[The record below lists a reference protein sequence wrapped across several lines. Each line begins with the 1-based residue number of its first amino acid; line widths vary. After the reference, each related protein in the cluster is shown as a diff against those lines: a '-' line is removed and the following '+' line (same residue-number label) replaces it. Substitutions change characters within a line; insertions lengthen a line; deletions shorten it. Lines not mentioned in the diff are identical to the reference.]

1 MDSKIV
7 KWLKNAPQ
15 NDILVNGVVLL
26 LYGATGMYSSRLYD
40 IIDWNYS
47 VIFRYAPYGLS
58 PFDFLKDTRPAVGNV
73 NP

>member
-15 NDILVNGVVLL
+15 NYILVNGVVLL

-47 VIFRYAPYGLS
+47 VIFRYVPYGS
-58 PFDFLKDTRPAVGNV
+58 CPFDFLKDTRPAAGNV